1 MKPIFLPD
9 KITLIPYYPASETTL
24 AWYQDKTLCKQVDNI
39 DTVYDLDKLN
49 RMYHYLNTHGDLF
62 YIAYDGTLCGDVCLQ
77 NTGELSIVIC
87 KEYQNRRIGRVVIR
101 KMLKLAA
108 EKGFAQC
115 YAHIYPFNIQSRK
128 MFEALGFVKEGE
140 ERYVYRLKQR
150 S

>member
-1 MKPIFLPD
+1 MTHIPLTD

-39 DTVYDLDKLN
+39 DSVYDLDKLN
-49 RMYHYLNTHGDLF
+49 RMYHFLNTHGDLF

-87 KEYQNRRIGRVVIR
+87 KEYQNRHIGRAVIR
-101 KMLKLAA
+101 GMLALTA

-115 YAHIYPFNIQSRK
+115 YAHIYPFNVQSRK
-128 MFEALGFVKEGE
+128 LFEALGFVKEGE
-140 ERYVYRLKQR
+140 ERYVYQI
-150 S
+150 SQT

>member
-1 MKPIFLPD
+1 MKHRSLTG

-49 RMYHYLNTHGDLF
+49 RMYHFLNTHGDLF
-62 YIAYDGTLCGDVCLQ
+62 YIAYDGTLCGDVCLR

-87 KEYQNRRIGRVVIR
+87 KEYQNRHIGRAVIR
-101 KMLKLAA
+101 GMLAIAA

-115 YAHIYPFNIQSRK
+115 YAHIYPFNIQSQQ
-128 MFEALGFVKEGE
+128 MFKSLGFVKAGE
-140 ERYVYRLKQR
+140 ERYVYQIAQ

>member
-1 MKPIFLPD
+1 MKHSSLTD

-49 RMYHYLNTHGDLF
+49 RMYHFLNTHGDLF

-87 KEYQNRRIGRVVIR
+87 KEYQNRHIGRAVIQ
-101 KMLKLAA
+101 KMLALAA

-128 MFEALGFVKEGE
+128 LFEALGFVKAGE
-140 ERYVYRLKQR
+140 ERYVFQIAP

>member
-1 MKPIFLPD
+1 MKHRSLTD

-39 DTVYDLDKLN
+39 DTVYDPDKLN
-49 RMYHYLNTHGDLF
+49 RMYHFLNTHGDLF

-87 KEYQNRRIGRVVIR
+87 KEYQNRHIGRAVIR
-101 KMLKLAA
+101 GMLAIA
-108 EKGFAQC
+108 TEKDFAQC

-128 MFEALGFVKEGE
+128 LFEALGFVKEDE
-140 ERYVYRLKQR
+140 ERYVYRLK
-150 S
+150 

>member
-1 MKPIFLPD
+1 MTHISLTD
-9 KITLIPYYPASETTL
+9 NITLIPYYPASETTL

-87 KEYQNRRIGRVVIR
+87 KEYQNRHIGRAVIQ
-101 KMLKLAA
+101 KMLALAT
-108 EKGFAQC
+108 EKGFLQC
-115 YAHIYPFNIQSRK
+115 YAHIYRFNAQSRK
-128 MFEALGFVKEGE
+128 LFEALGFVKEGE
-140 ERYVYRLKQR
+140 ERYVYRLK
-150 S
+150 

>member
-1 MKPIFLPD
+1 MSISLPD

-49 RMYHYLNTHGDLF
+49 RMYNYLNTHGDLF
-62 YIAYDGTLCGDVCLQ
+62 YIAYQGQLCGDVCLQ
-77 NTGELSIVIC
+77 STGELSIVIR
-87 KEYQNRRIGRVVIR
+87 KEYQNRHIGRAVIQG
-101 KMLKLAA
+101 MLALAA

-128 MFEALGFVKEGE
+128 MFEALGFVKEDE
-140 ERYVYRLKQR
+140 ERYVYQI
-150 S
+150 SQI

>member
-1 MKPIFLPD
+1 MTHIPLTD

-49 RMYHYLNTHGDLF
+49 RMYHFLNTHGDLF

-87 KEYQNRRIGRVVIR
+87 KEYQNRHIGRAVIQG
-101 KMLKLAA
+101 MLTIAA

-128 MFEALGFVKEGE
+128 LFEALGFVKEGE
-140 ERYVYRLKQR
+140 ERYVYSLK
-150 S
+150 

>member
-1 MKPIFLPD
+1 MTHIPLTD

-87 KEYQNRRIGRVVIR
+87 KEYQNRHIGRAVIQE
-101 KMLKLAA
+101 MLALAT
-108 EKGFAQC
+108 EKGFLQC
-115 YAHIYPFNIQSRK
+115 YARIYRFNAQSRK
-128 MFEALGFVKEGE
+128 LFEALGFVKEDE
-140 ERYVYRLKQR
+140 ERYVYQI
-150 S
+150 SQT